1 MGLDMSLYACR
12 SMVFENDSI
21 FDEIKKFITIPF
33 PNATLNNIQVE
44 VMSWRKANAIHNWFI
59 NNCTNGVKYQLIE
72 KLRDEFLDMCNE
84 AHLPDYCEWCYPTQV
99 FIGQLVKLRDI
110 CKEVLDHS
118 ELVPAKITDSYTY
131 QLSPSGVLVEKA
143 NMVAVKEYII
153 NKLNKY
159 GFKVDLNIDLISNG
173 DSELMHIIEEEK
185 VKEIPVI
192 LPNKKEES
200 KVEEKKFYKSKK
212 STDITFL
219 NDILYEIDN
228 INIEAKIFGIEYFEA
243 KSGYKI
249 ITLKLD
255 VK

>member
-84 AHLPDYCEWCYPTQV
+84 AHLPNYCEWCYPTQV

-118 ELVPAKITDSYTY
+118 ELVPAKNIDSYTY

-143 NMVAVKEYII
+143 NMVDGYVILDPTFARKHLPTIDGFFFGSTDYNQWYYEYVKYT
-153 NKLNKY
+153 Y
-159 GFKVDLNIDLISNG
+159 DGLNIILSIDPT
-173 DSELMHIIEEEK
+173 ELR
-185 VKEIPVI
+185 
-192 LPNKKEES
+192 NWN
-200 KVEEKKFYKSKK
+200 F
-212 STDITFL
+212 
-219 NDILYEIDN
+219 LYEAIW
-228 INIEAKIFGIEYFEA
+228 
-243 KSGYKI
+243 
-249 ITLKLD
+249 
-255 VK
+255 

>member
-59 NNCTNGVKYQLIE
+59 NNCTNGV
-72 KLRDEFLDMCNE
+72 
-84 AHLPDYCEWCYPTQV
+84 EWCYPTQV

-118 ELVPAKITDSYTY
+118 ELVPAKIIDSYTY

-143 NMVAVKEYII
+143 NMVDGY
-153 NKLNKY
+153 
-159 GFKVDLNIDLISNG
+159 
-173 DSELMHIIEEEK
+173 
-185 VKEIPVI
+185 VI
-192 LPNKKEES
+192 LDPTFARNIYLLLMGS
-200 KVEEKKFYKSKK
+200 SLVLQIM
-212 STDITFL
+212 TNITMK
-219 NDILYEIDN
+219 ILY
-228 INIEAKIFGIEYFEA
+228 
-243 KSGYKI
+243 
-249 ITLKLD
+249 TLMKVLMLFFL
-255 VK
+255 

>member
-59 NNCTNGVKYQLIE
+59 NNCTNGVKYQPIE

-84 AHLPDYCEWCYPTQV
+84 AYLPDYCEWCYPTQV

-118 ELVPAKITDSYTY
+118 ELVPAKIIDSYTY

-143 NMVAVKEYII
+143 NMVDGYVILDPTFARKHLPTIDGFFFGSTDYNQWYYEYVKYT
-153 NKLNKY
+153 Y
-159 GFKVDLNIDLISNG
+159 DGLNIILSIDPT
-173 DSELMHIIEEEK
+173 ELR
-185 VKEIPVI
+185 
-192 LPNKKEES
+192 NWN
-200 KVEEKKFYKSKK
+200 F
-212 STDITFL
+212 
-219 NDILYEIDN
+219 LYEAIW
-228 INIEAKIFGIEYFEA
+228 
-243 KSGYKI
+243 
-249 ITLKLD
+249 
-255 VK
+255 

>member
-84 AHLPDYCEWCYPTQV
+84 AYLPDYCEWCYPTQV

-118 ELVPAKITDSYTY
+118 ELVPAKITDSYTH

-143 NMVAVKEYII
+143 NMVDGYVILDPTFARKHLPTMDGFFFGSTDYNQWYYEYVKYT
-153 NKLNKY
+153 Y
-159 GFKVDLNIDLISNG
+159 DGLNIILSIDPT
-173 DSELMHIIEEEK
+173 ELR
-185 VKEIPVI
+185 
-192 LPNKKEES
+192 NWN
-200 KVEEKKFYKSKK
+200 F
-212 STDITFL
+212 
-219 NDILYEIDN
+219 LYE
-228 INIEAKIFGIEYFEA
+228 A
-243 KSGYKI
+243 
-249 ITLKLD
+249 
-255 VK
+255 VW